1 MKKKLL
7 ALLLCLLTLSMLAAC
22 GSNDS
27 DDGEE
32 STRKNKTTEASSQKS
47 TDKDDDD
54 DDDDDDVDV
63 DVDDDDEEAT
73 TRKHST
79 SVAMFEDIDEY
90 LADETVANQLES
102 LIEMYEGQG
111 LDVAIFGDY
120 DTITYTYTYTED
132 MLASG
137 ITLDEIAEQLD
148 SYFETAKSS
157 MQTSVNQIQSLVE
170 VSPIKNVIEYYN
182 VDGTLLYTITFTAE

>member
-54 DDDDDDVDV
+54 DDDVDDDA
-63 DVDDDDEEAT
+63 DDDEEAT

-79 SVAMFEDIDEY
+79 SAAMFEDIDEY

>member
-63 DVDDDDEEAT
+63 DDDDEEAT

-79 SVAMFEDIDEY
+79 SAAMFEDIDEY

>member
-32 STRKNKTTEASSQKS
+32 STRKNKTTEAS
-47 TDKDDDD
+47 
-54 DDDDDDVDV
+54 
-63 DVDDDDEEAT
+63 
-73 TRKHST
+73 ST

>member
-27 DDGEE
+27 DDGEK

-54 DDDDDDVDV
+54 DNGDDGDDDG
-63 DVDDDDEEAT
+63 EEAT

-79 SVAMFEDIDEY
+79 SVAMFEDVDEY
-90 LADETVANQLES
+90 LADETVTNQIES

-137 ITLDEIAEQLD
+137 ITIDVIAEQLD
-148 SYFETAKSS
+148 TYFETAKSS
-157 MQTSVNQIQSLVE
+157 MQASVNQIQSLVE
-170 VSPIKNVIEYYN
+170 VSPIKNVVEYYN

>member
-22 GSNDS
+22 GTNDT
-27 DDGEE
+27 DEGEE
-32 STRKNKTTEASSQKS
+32 SSRKNKTTEASSQKS

-54 DDDDDDVDV
+54 DDDDDDV